1 MPEEPRPAR
10 GSFVSGRREA
20 PPPPSSYNT
29 SMQPLT
35 EMLVLLAAAVLLVT
49 VARRLALP
57 TAVPYLVVGLACG
70 PHALGVVSGT
80 AAVRLLADLG
90 VAFLLF
96 TLGLDVAL
104 PRMIAMRR
112 EVFGLGAA
120 QVGVTTAAFA
130 LLGRLAGL
138 SWPAAV
144 VAGGAVAMSSTAI
157 LLQQL
162 TERAELNRTHG
173 RLAFSMLLFQ
183 DLAFVPLLALA
194 SAHGPGSSHFDLRH
208 ALLAAAGGALA
219 MAAVLAAGRWLL
231 RPLFHEIA
239 HSRLRELFTLAA
251 LLVVIGAAWVS
262 RLAGLSAGLG
272 AFLAG
277 MMLAETEY
285 RHQLESVLRPFRDI
299 LLGVFFVSVGMLLDV
314 RQLAGQAGAVL
325 ALLALIMTLKSAIG
339 ALVTRPFAG
348 SSFKALR
355 TGIVIAIGGE
365 FGVALGSIALAN
377 RVLPQHFAQ
386 PLLLALVLSMVL
398 SPLLLNHNK
407 AIARVLL
414 RERGPPQ
421 RTAFERE
428 SAATRAIGHRA
439 HVILCGFGRVG
450 QNVARVLEA
459 QGFEYIAL
467 DLDPARIAAARQAG
481 DPVIYG
487 DCSDEQMLAMAGL
500 AAATAVVI
508 SFSDPGTALGILRT
522 VRAERPDVPV
532 LVRTPDD
539 SRLQELEAAGATEVV
554 PETFEASLMLVSH
567 VLMLLQVPVSRVV
580 RLIGEIRTHR
590 YSLLRTIVWRA
601 SGQTLDESH
610 HLREEV
616 KSVVVPPGAWAV
628 GRTLDE
634 LRARGVHVT
643 FTGIRRRGI
652 LGRDPAAGTILRD
665 GDVVVLYGTPE
676 ELERAEAVLLTG

>member
-1 MPEEPRPAR
+1 
-10 GSFVSGRREA
+10 
-20 PPPPSSYNT
+20 
-29 SMQPLT
+29 MQPLT

-49 VARRLALP
+49 LARRLGLP
-57 TAVPYLVVGLACG
+57 TAVPYLAVGLACG
-70 PHALGVVSGT
+70 PHALGVVSGS
-80 AAVRLLADLG
+80 AAVALLAELG

-96 TLGLDVAL
+96 ALGLDVSL

-120 QVGVTTAAFA
+120 QVGATTLVFA
-130 LLGRLAGL
+130 LLGRLAGIP
-138 SWPAAV
+138 WPAAI

-157 LLQQL
+157 LLHQL

-194 SAHGPGSSHFDLRH
+194 SALGPGDGHFDLRA
-208 ALLAAAGGALA
+208 ALLAALGGALA
-219 MAAVLAAGRWLL
+219 IAAVLAAGRWLL

-262 RLAGLSAGLG
+262 RLADLSAGLG

-285 RHQLESVLRPFRDI
+285 RHQLEAVLRPFRDI

-314 RQLAGQAGAVL
+314 RQLAGQTGIVL
-325 ALLALIMTLKSAIG
+325 ALLALIVVLKAAIA
-339 ALVTRPFAG
+339 ALVTRPFAA
-348 SSFKALR
+348 SRFKALR

-365 FGVALGSIALAN
+365 FGVALGSVALAD
-377 RVLPQHFAQ
+377 RVLPARFGQ

-407 AIARVLL
+407 RIARLLL
-414 RERGPPQ
+414 RERGPPA

-428 SAATRAIGHRA
+428 SAATGAIGRRA

-487 DCSDEQMLAMAGL
+487 DSSDEQILALAGL
-500 AAATAVVI
+500 ATATAVVI
-508 SFSDPGTALGILRT
+508 SFADPSTALGIVRT

-532 LVRTPDD
+532 LVRTEDD
-539 SRLQELEAAGATEVV
+539 SRLKELEAAGATDVV

-580 RLIGEIRTHR
+580 RTIGEIRDHR
-590 YSLLRTIVWRA
+590 YSVLRNIVRRTGA
-601 SGQTLDESH
+601 PALDESH
-610 HLREEV
+610 EFREEV

-628 GRTLDE
+628 GRTLGE
-634 LRARGVHVT
+634 VRARGVQVT
-643 FTGIRRRGI
+643 FTGVRRHGI
-652 LGRDPAAGTILRD
+652 LGRNPTESTQLRD
-665 GDVVVLYGTPE
+665 GDVVVVYGTPE
-676 ELERAEAVLLTG
+676 ELERAEAVLLAG